1 VASKR
6 KGSAASRPPKKKH
19 LPTKPSPSS
28 SKPCEIVVR
37 SDRGEVI
44 DRMDF
49 DAGDTWWV
57 SSWYRHKYLTV
68 YDKSG
73 KRVDYMVW
81 RDGATVAVE

>member
-1 VASKR
+1 MASKR

-28 SKPCEIVVR
+28 NKPRQIVVR
-37 SDRGEVI
+37 SDCGEVI
-44 DRMDF
+44 DKIDF
-49 DAGDTWWV
+49 DEGDTWWV
-57 SSWYRHKYLTV
+57 NSWYRHKYLTV

-81 RDGATVAVE
+81 HDGATVAVE